1 MLNFLPIRLL
11 WHSLNWLTR
20 LVIAAS
26 AVMAVLV
33 AISIILLRY
42 WLLPDIEQYH
52 DQIVDSLTQ
61 ATGVPG
67 VTIGEI
73 SGEWRGLHPHLNLAD
88 VHILDREK
96 KPALEFKNIDA
107 SVSWF
112 SLLTAEFRLAAL
124 EIANPELL
132 IRRDQQGSYFIGNL
146 AISDEG
152 DGTAMDDWLLHQ
164 SRIVVR
170 DALIVWVDE
179 QRTAPPL
186 ILKEVNFR
194 LENLFSYHRFALR
207 AIPPEQLATPLDI
220 RGNLVGDS
228 FDEPE
233 GWHGQI
239 FTQLDYTDV
248 TAWLPWIDFPESFK
262 HGRGALRGWL
272 GFDQG
277 RLSELIADFDLRDV
291 IARLSDEVPEL
302 VLLNA
307 QGRTVWR
314 RVPGGME
321 VASDELTMRLQDGLQ
336 LQPTDFYFLQQRT
349 DNQLA
354 KGQININLLS
364 LEQIVGLTEYIP
376 LDSSIREKVIGF
388 SPSGKV
394 SNLNAEWVGELEGPD
409 TFKIRGQLDDITI
422 QQVGDFPGITG
433 LTADIDGT
441 EIRGKLNIS
450 SRHLKIDAPGVMR
463 EALFF
468 SIVTGQAGWKVEN
481 GELRINVD
489 NLTVANDD
497 LAGNL
502 FGSYQ
507 TRTGT
512 LGELDLT
519 GRLTRGEISGAAR
532 YTPLIA
538 LNMAGNEWLNNAL
551 QAGQT
556 NDFRIRIKGNLS
568 DFPIKDENSNVLF
581 KIGAHVRGGVL
592 EFDKDWPRIENI
604 DGEFL
609 ISGNRLEI
617 NPADATMDGAYL
629 HDVVV
634 AIPDVTSPDLA
645 LEING
650 DASADNKT
658 FLHFVQHSPVRGY
671 INGFTDGVSATGN
684 SHLAL
689 YVKVPLKGE
698 KPLKVAGNLN
708 VTSSDIDMGEGVPW
722 LRNTKGVLTFTESGM
737 QAQGVTADILGEK
750 AIINVQTEGGDTVN
764 ATVKGRN
771 NISVVRKYQKHPLL
785 GYLKGKTT
793 WDADIRV
800 VNKKPKVVIRSDLR
814 GIKSTL
820 PAPFAKASNE
830 KMTLLLEKTSI
841 NSGQDL
847 IAAKIGDLVKANL
860 EAKQVGKMMAVK
872 RGVISFGPQPIPES
886 LGESDGV
893 WFTGSLPEV
902 SLQGWGALLDGSGG
916 TEGSLPIAGAKL
928 KIGKVS
934 GLGMDIDDLNIEA
947 AKRGEGL
954 GIQLTSTNLNGE
966 VDWQPYDEGKLSV
979 QLKNFSWGGND
990 SIPDK
995 AEQPESMS
1003 DEPEQ
1008 FASMSPGNLPA
1019 IQVSIEDMVVRG
1031 ESIGRFDLVGHP
1043 DGQDWRLR
1051 RLNITNP
1058 DGSLSGDGIWKS
1070 AEGKMQ
1076 TDLNLQL
1083 SLVDAG
1089 KTLARSGY
1097 PDTVKGGSGKLSAN
1111 LSWPGAPSQFRN
1123 ENLTGTLTLDTGKG
1137 RFLQMEPGAGKL
1149 LSILS
1154 LQALPKRISLDFTD
1168 VFSTGFEFDSIKGTA
1183 NINQGVIDTR
1193 DFSIKGSSAKVT
1205 LNGSVNFLNETQNIR
1220 AKVLPTLGDS
1230 VSLIGAF
1237 VVNPAVGLGTLIVNK
1252 VLGDPLDNLVSFEYN
1267 IDGTWNDPNVTKISG
1282 TKPNNLLN
1290 EQD

>member
-11 WHSLNWLTR
+11 WHSLNWLSR

-26 AVMAVLV
+26 AVLAVLV

-61 ATGVPG
+61 ATGVPA

-73 SGEWRGLHPHLNLAD
+73 KGEWRGLHPHLNLID
-88 VHILDREK
+88 VHILNREH

-107 SVSWF
+107 SISWF

-124 EIANPELL
+124 EIDNPELL
-132 IRRDQQGSYFIGNL
+132 IRRDHQGNFFIGDL
-146 AISDEG
+146 ALSNEG
-152 DGTAMDDWLLHQ
+152 GDNAMDDWLLHQ

-179 QRTAPPL
+179 QRNAPPL
-186 ILKEVNFR
+186 VLKEVNFR
-194 LENLFSYHRFALR
+194 LENLFSYHRFALH
-207 AIPPEQLATPLDI
+207 ALPPEELAAPLDV
-220 RGNLVGDS
+220 RGNLVGNS
-228 FDEPE
+228 FDDPD
-233 GWHGQI
+233 GWRGQI

-248 TAWLPWIDFPESFK
+248 TAWLPWLDLPENFRR
-262 HGRGALRGWL
+262 GRGAIRGWL
-272 GFDQG
+272 GVEEG
-277 RLSELIADFDLRDV
+277 MLSELIADVDLRDV
-291 IARLSDEVPEL
+291 MARLSDDVPEMA
-302 VLLNA
+302 LLNV
-307 QGRTVWR
+307 QGRTIWR
-314 RVPGGME
+314 VAPGGVE
-321 VASDELTMRLQDGLQ
+321 IATEELSMRLQDGLM
-336 LQPTDFYFLQQRT
+336 LQPTDFYFLNQRS
-349 DNQLA
+349 NEQLA
-354 KGQININLLS
+354 RGQININLLS
-364 LEQIVGLTEYIP
+364 LEQIASLAEYIP
-376 LDSSIREKVIGF
+376 LEAGVRERLADF

-394 SNLNAEWVGELEGPD
+394 SNLNAEWVGEMESPD
-409 TFKIRGQLDDITI
+409 TFKIRGQLDDITVH
-422 QQVGDFPGITG
+422 QVGDFPGITG
-433 LTADIDGT
+433 LTADIDGD
-441 EIRGKLNIS
+441 EKQGRMNIS

-463 EALFF
+463 EELFF
-468 SIVTGQAGWKVEN
+468 SIVTGQAGWKNEH

-489 NLTVANDD
+489 NLTIANDD

-502 FGSYQ
+502 YGSYQ
-507 TRTGT
+507 TQEGT

-519 GRLTRGEISGAAR
+519 GRLTRGEVSSAAR

-538 LNMAGNEWLNNAL
+538 LNMEGNEWLHNAL
-551 QAGQT
+551 VAGQT

-568 DFPIKDENSNVLF
+568 DFPIKTEGSDVLF
-581 KIGAHVRGGVL
+581 KIGAHVRRGVL
-592 EFDKDWPRIENI
+592 EFDKEWPRIENI

-617 NPADATMDGAYL
+617 NPADATMDGARL
-629 HDVVV
+629 QNVVV
-634 AIPDVTSPDLA
+634 AMPDVTSPDLA

-650 DASADNKT
+650 DAVADNKT

-671 INGFTDGVSATGN
+671 ISGFTDGVSATGN

-698 KPLKVAGNLN
+698 MPLKVAGNLN
-708 VTSSDIDMGEGVPW
+708 VTASDIDMGEGVPW

-737 QAQGVTADILGEK
+737 QTQGVTADIFGQK
-750 AIINVQTEGGDTVN
+750 AIINVQTDGSDTVH
-764 ATVKGRN
+764 ATVQGRN
-771 NISVVRKYQKHPLL
+771 NISVVRKHQKHPLL
-785 GYLKGKTT
+785 SYLSGKTS

-814 GIKSTL
+814 GVRSTL
-820 PAPFAKASNE
+820 PAPFSKPSNE
-830 KMTLLLEKTSI
+830 KMTLRLEKVSTKQ
-841 NSGQDL
+841 GQDL
-847 IAAKIGDLVKANL
+847 IAAKIGNLVKVRL
-860 EAKQVGKMMAVK
+860 EMEQEGRKMAVK
-872 RGVISFGPQPIPES
+872 RGVISLGPQPIPEN
-886 LGESDGV
+886 LGQSDGV
-893 WFTGSLPEV
+893 WFTGSVPEL
-902 SLQGWGALLDGSGG
+902 SLQGWGALLDGVSN
-916 TEGSLPIAGAKL
+916 TEGGLPVAGANL
-928 KIGKVS
+928 KIGKIS
-934 GLGMDIDDLNIEA
+934 GFGIDIDDLNVEA

-954 GIQLTSTNLNGE
+954 GAQLTSNNLNGE

-979 QLKNFSWGGND
+979 QLKNFSWGG
-990 SIPDK
+990 IG
-995 AEQPESMS
+995 AMS
-1003 DEPEQ
+1003 DELGEPVP
-1008 FASMSPGNLPA
+1008 MSPGSLPA
-1019 IQVSIEDMVVRG
+1019 LQVSIEDMVVKG

-1043 DGQDWRLR
+1043 DGQDWKLR

-1076 TDLNLQL
+1076 TGLNLQL

-1111 LSWPGAPSQFRN
+1111 LTWPGPPSKFSN
-1123 ENLTGTLTLDTGKG
+1123 ETLSGTLNLDTGKG

-1168 VFSTGFEFDSIKGTA
+1168 VFSAGFQFDSIKGTA

-1193 DFSIKGSSAKVT
+1193 DFSIDGSSAKVV
-1205 LNGSVNFLNETQNIR
+1205 LNGSVDLINETQNIR

-1237 VVNPAVGLGTLIVNK
+1237 VVSPAVGLGTLIVNK

-1267 IDGTWNDPNVTKISG
+1267 IDGKWSDPNVTKINS